1 MIFDGGREDTEAHE
15 RAVAHDARVGGI
27 IAAVLAIVLLA
38 AAVAYGQDGHIS
50 YGGSMTGSGLLP
62 IVPDPVKTPGAI
74 AATDQALVCATGDE
88 SYSRQHRRTSEVMK
102 RAVEHDYN
110 AVSCGEIDHRIPL
123 SLGGADTLANLWCQ
137 PGPPAVWTYRMKDN
151 LEDLVWRQTCHEH
164 QLTLAQAQAIFLE
177 PDWRIPYCAMIGG
190 PPCPP

>member
-1 MIFDGGREDTEAHE
+1 MPIFDGGREDTEAHE

-38 AAVAYGQDGHIS
+38 AAVAYGQ
-50 YGGSMTGSGLLP
+50 TLP
-62 IVPDPVKTPGAI
+62 VIPDPTLTPGAI
-74 AATDQALVCATGDE
+74 ASTDQALVCATSDE

-102 RAVEHDYN
+102 RAVKHDYN
-110 AVSCGEIDHRIPL
+110 AVNCGEIDHRIPL

-137 PGPPAVWTYRMKDN
+137 PGPPAMWTYQMKDR
-151 LEDLVWRQTCHEH
+151 LEDLIWRQTCHEH